1 MGVLWYRH
9 RFAGCAADP
18 ESSMATPAQAIGRR
32 MEIGIL
38 RHFHRNAF
46 FNGAP
51 ISALALPAAT
61 IVAFDD
67 EPVLRNHHRVAGLV
81 CGAKPAPTIPTV
93 AAVIQV
99 AILGYL
105 DGRADLVLQLVATL
119 ADPSV
124 SRCAQ
129 IGVRRNVDLLA
140 LQVGFLKSTTAFP
153 ALAIS
158 GSR

>member
-1 MGVLWYRH
+1 MWHAGSTLSPKLSVAFPIIARKIEMGVLWYRH

-67 EPVLRNHHRVAGLV
+67 EPVLRNHYRVAGLV
-81 CGAKPAPTIPTV
+81 CGAKPGP
-93 AAVIQV
+93 QF
-99 AILGYL
+99 
-105 DGRADLVLQLVATL
+105 Q
-119 ADPSV
+119 PSPR
-124 SRCAQ
+124 S
-129 IGVRRNVDLLA
+129 
-140 LQVGFLKSTTAFP
+140 FK
-153 ALAIS
+153 
-158 GSR
+158 